1 MGANL
6 EKKIKNILSS
16 LLFSLTKIAPLRRYF
31 YSNNFKGELCSTLS
45 NIVKGNSFNNR
56 INDYIN
62 KSKEKIKNEDK
73 DKINSKLIINYLIE
87 EINKEL
93 ENEGKNDTILKDLF
107 YGSYELISNEG
118 IKELKYT
125 KKPLIISIDLSK
137 LNLKRYKIEKK
148 DEGKMIDVD
157 GILKNELKKIISQD
171 NPEFLQKDIKNV
183 QMPEICIMTFLE
195 INSNIL
201 SYYVSQKIK
210 GIPYELI
217 YFLEEKGDEDKKK
230 SYFKENYFWYQYQSN
245 DESIKDIKDIEKI
258 KGNPQIVFYQK
269 NNWLIKNLMKNK
281 LIIFSEKQ
289 RILELMNEH
298 IIPEHKYDNYY
309 LVNKYYLY
317 EFKKILEDRESIEE
331 NIYEKALPLIN
342 EKNLLEITDQ
352 KDILTNFKYP
362 VNFVLIQEKAFKQ
375 FVDNSNIN
383 PEAKPKENESKED
396 KSKKDK
402 SELDKL
408 RRDLK
413 EKIYQVK
420 LGENHIFI
428 KMEKDNDFFQRK
440 NEKEKIFV
448 CRYDEKN
455 EMFEVEIVL
464 NYFKK
469 GGFDLDLEKY
479 ISNRGG
485 MEYFYRLKKINVKR
499 RGLQD
504 INENGEK
511 IGEIAIIR
519 DVNSHMNITKYEMLE
534 PLQV

>member
-1 MGANL
+1 M
-6 EKKIKNILSS
+6 E
-16 LLFSLTKIAPLRRYF
+16 
-31 YSNNFKGELCSTLS
+31 
-45 NIVKGNSFNNR
+45 
-56 INDYIN
+56 
-62 KSKEKIKNEDK
+62 
-73 DKINSKLIINYLIE
+73 
-87 EINKEL
+87 
-93 ENEGKNDTILKDLF
+93 
-107 YGSYELISNEG
+107 
-118 IKELKYT
+118 
-125 KKPLIISIDLSK
+125 
-137 LNLKRYKIEKK
+137 
-148 DEGKMIDVD
+148 
-157 GILKNELKKIISQD
+157 
-171 NPEFLQKDIKNV
+171 
-183 QMPEICIMTFLE
+183 
-195 INSNIL
+195 
-201 SYYVSQKIK
+201 
-210 GIPYELI
+210 
-217 YFLEEKGDEDKKK
+217 
-230 SYFKENYFWYQYQSN
+230 SN

-281 LIIFSEKQ
+281 LIISSEKQ

-342 EKNLLEITDQ
+342 ETNLLEVMDQ

-448 CRYDEKN
+448 YRYDEKN

-485 MEYFYRLKKINVKR
+485 MEYFYRLKKINVEG